1 MVYASGNIQTMRQI
15 VVRIR
20 IAHTYTLF
28 SPIVLYG
35 SCIRII
41 YAIYNLV
48 ERNYSNL
55 KEKSQTMKLCTN
67 AHDAIIPVVMIWFV
81 ILISFL
87 LIVKIIHEFLDL
99 SFHFISETFHFYS
112 LLICWKRNKIH
123 FEMDGDKVRGFW
135 FNVFTFNV

>member
-35 SCIRII
+35 SCIRIRII

-55 KEKSQTMKLCTN
+55 KEKSQTMKLYTN
-67 AHDAIIPVVMIWFV
+67 AHDAIIPVV
-81 ILISFL
+81 
-87 LIVKIIHEFLDL
+87 II
-99 SFHFISETFHFYS
+99 
-112 LLICWKRNKIH
+112 
-123 FEMDGDKVRGFW
+123 
-135 FNVFTFNV
+135 